1 MENIEQKIMEKT
13 GSEKN
18 HHMKGTVG
26 EWRKLQD
33 IKQVGL

>member
-1 MENIEQKIMEKT
+1 MDGTMENIEQKIMEKT

-26 EWRKLQD
+26 E
-33 IKQVGL
+33 